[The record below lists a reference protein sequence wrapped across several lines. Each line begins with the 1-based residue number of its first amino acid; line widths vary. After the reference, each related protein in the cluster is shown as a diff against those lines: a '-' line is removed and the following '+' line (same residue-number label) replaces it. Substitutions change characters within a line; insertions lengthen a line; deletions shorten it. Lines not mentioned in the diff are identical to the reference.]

1 MKKILK
7 HVALIVIMIS
17 LGASAF
23 TSLAG
28 WQDTPFEYN
37 AYLQGFVSLCIFLYE
52 MRNAINWGAV
62 RIQKPVTNAR
72 DKK

>member
-1 MKKILK
+1 MKTIKYI
-7 HVALIVIMIS
+7 ALFITMVS

-28 WQDTPFEYN
+28 WTGTAFEYN
-37 AYLQGFVSLCIFLYE
+37 AYFQAGVAGCIFLYLTHKLIAMSE
-52 MRNAINWGAV
+52 V
-62 RIQKPVTNAR
+62 KLQKPIVNAR